1 MGCCGDAEDA
11 QRGKGRG
18 GVTES
23 LLRLGPEVT
32 TEKSYEDGER
42 IGVQSG
48 FDIYSWRAGIALG
61 PAGKLDCKSIIGVG
75 RRRQGFGVPHTC
87 IHVHMITVLCCTS
100 NVLICVW
107 NHREDVCQFD
117 PLSVPSSGVPK

>member
-48 FDIYSWRAGIALG
+48 FDIYSWKPLAQQGNLIARVSSVLG
-61 PAGKLDCKSIIGVG
+61 GEGKASGY
-75 RRRQGFGVPHTC
+75 RTHAF
-87 IHVHMITVLCCTS
+87 MCT
-100 NVLICVW
+100 
-107 NHREDVCQFD
+107 
-117 PLSVPSSGVPK
+117 